1 MLKSVTNLITG
12 GGDRV
17 LRRLDPYVKEVN
29 ELETDFEKLSAG
41 DLRAKTD
48 EFKER
53 IGHLDYIL
61 PEAFVPVREHIGD
74 REDLDDILL
83 EAFAPVREHIG
94 DRDGLDDI
102 LPEAFAVV
110 TERIGD
116 REDLDDILTEAFVAV
131 TERLA
136 DREYLD
142 DIRSEAFAV
151 VREASKR
158 SIGLRHFD
166 VQIMGGVVLH
176 EGKIAEMRTGEGKTL
191 VATLPS
197 YLNALAGRGVHV
209 VTVNDYL
216 AKRDAQWMGGI
227 YHVLGVSVA
236 SLQHQ
241 SAYLYDPTVEGAK
254 KGFENL
260 RPITR
265 QEAYQADIT
274 YGTNSEFGFDYLR
287 DAMAADDSLRV
298 QRERHYAIVDEVDN
312 ILIDEAR
319 TPLII
324 SGPAEESAKDYQ
336 RFSRLVSTLQKGVDY
351 TVDEKLR
358 SVSLTPEGM
367 TKLEKMLRV
376 KNMYAPENF
385 RLVHFAENA
394 LKAHAVYERDREY
407 VVKDREVIIVD
418 EFTGRMTPGRRFAD
432 GLHQALEAK
441 EGVPIQRESVTY
453 ATITLQ
459 NYFRLYEKLAG
470 MTGTAVTEA
479 EEFWKIYN
487 LDVVEIPTN
496 VPMVREDQSDFV
508 YKDQKAKY
516 KAIVDEIESRHE
528 RSQPVLVGTT
538 DISKS
543 EIISQMLNRRKI
555 KHSVLNA
562 KQHEREALVV
572 AEAGRPGAVTVATN
586 MAGRGTDIVLG
597 GNPEFVDDLSQEE
610 WERDHQTVLD
620 AGGLFILGSEKHEAR
635 RIDNQLRGRAG
646 RQGDPGESRFYVALD
661 DDLMR
666 RFGGDRI
673 QTVMGWAGLEDDAP
687 LENKMVTK
695 AIQGSQVKVEAHHFD
710 IRKHLVEYD
719 DVVNTHRG
727 VIYEQRDRV
736 LAGSNIRDNVQEMLE
751 QELVAILDGF
761 LQGGRSDDWDVE
773 GLIAELSTVMPL
785 DEELSDPDA
794 VFDMSADAIYDV
806 VLAHANRQYDRM
818 EELFTPEVM
827 RNVERAIML
836 RVIDS
841 HWVQHLTSMENLRQ
855 GIGLYSY
862 GQRDPLVMYKT
873 KGFEQFQTL
882 TERIQSDVARMIFR
896 VQDAGPPPQRGRSRR
911 NGPSGGGAPPKT
923 ATAPAAASSDGDA
936 DSNGRKLSRA
946 ERRAMQRMEKKAN
959 KRR

>member
-1 MLKSVTNLITG
+1 MARTAS
-12 GGDRV
+12 
-17 LRRLDPYVKEVN
+17 
-29 ELETDFEKLSAG
+29 SASTSCAT
-41 DLRAKTD
+41 RWPRTHPNAC
-48 EFKER
+48 R
-53 IGHLDYIL
+53 
-61 PEAFVPVREHIGD
+61 
-74 REDLDDILL
+74 
-83 EAFAPVREHIG
+83 
-94 DRDGLDDI
+94 
-102 LPEAFAVV
+102 
-110 TERIGD
+110 
-116 REDLDDILTEAFVAV
+116 
-131 TERLA
+131 
-136 DREYLD
+136 
-142 DIRSEAFAV
+142 
-151 VREASKR
+151 
-158 SIGLRHFD
+158 
-166 VQIMGGVVLH
+166 
-176 EGKIAEMRTGEGKTL
+176 GK
-191 VATLPS
+191 
-197 YLNALAGRGVHV
+197 
-209 VTVNDYL
+209 
-216 AKRDAQWMGGI
+216 
-227 YHVLGVSVA
+227 
-236 SLQHQ
+236 
-241 SAYLYDPTVEGAK
+241 
-254 KGFENL
+254 
-260 RPITR
+260 
-265 QEAYQADIT
+265 
-274 YGTNSEFGFDYLR
+274 
-287 DAMAADDSLRV
+287 
-298 QRERHYAIVDEVDN
+298 RHYAIVDEVDN

-336 RFSRLVSTLQKGVDY
+336 RFSRLVSTLHKGVDY
-351 TVDEKLR
+351 TIDEKLR
-358 SVSLTPEGM
+358 SVSLTAEGM

-407 VVKDREVIIVD
+407 VVKDRQVVIVD

-479 EEFWKIYN
+479 EEFWKIYK

-496 VPMVREDQSDFV
+496 VLMIREDHPDFV
-508 YKDQKAKY
+508 YKSEKSKY
-516 KAIVDEIESRHE
+516 KAIIDEIESRHE
-528 RSQPVLVGTT
+528 RGQPVLVGTT

-572 AEAGRPGAVTVATN
+572 GEAGRPGAVTVATN

-597 GNPEFVDDLSQEE
+597 GNPDLVDDLTQEQ
-610 WERDHQTVLD
+610 WEGDHQKVID
-620 AGGLFILGSEKHEAR
+620 EGGLFILGSEKHEAR

-666 RFGGDRI
+666 RFGGERI
-673 QTVMGWAGLEDDAP
+673 QTVMGWAGLEEDAP

-695 AIQGSQVKVEAHHFD
+695 AIQGSQVKVESHHFD

-727 VIYEQRDRV
+727 VIYEQRDKV
-736 LAGSNIRDNVQEMLE
+736 LAGSNIRDNVQEMVE
-751 QELVAILDGF
+751 KELTAILDGF
-761 LQGGRSDDWDVE
+761 LQGVRPDDWDVE
-773 GLIAELSTVMPL
+773 GLIAELGTVLPL
-785 DEELSDPDA
+785 DEKLSDPDA
-794 VFDMSADAIYDV
+794 VFEMPADAIYDE
-806 VLAHANRQYDRM
+806 VLALANRRYDQM
-818 EELFTPEVM
+818 EEIFTTEVM
-827 RNVERAIML
+827 RHVERAVML

-841 HWVQHLTSMENLRQ
+841 HWVQHITSMENLRQ

-882 TERIQSDVARMIFR
+882 SERIQSDVARMIYR

-911 NGPSGGGAPPKT
+911 NGPANGGAPGKP
-923 ATAPAAASSDGDA
+923 APASRATSGTASGE
-936 DSNGRKLSRA
+936 SNGRKLSRA

>member
-1 MLKSVTNLITG
+1 MLKTMANLIIG

-17 LRRLDPYVKEVN
+17 LKRLRPDVDAAASSESEFE
-29 ELETDFEKLSAG
+29 ELSDDA
-41 DLRAKTD
+41 LRAKTD
-48 EFKER
+48 EFKALLAE
-53 IGHLDYIL
+53 
-61 PEAFVPVREHIGD
+61 GD
-74 REDLDDILL
+74 D
-83 EAFAPVREHIG
+83 
-94 DRDGLDDI
+94 
-102 LPEAFAVV
+102 
-110 TERIGD
+110 
-116 REDLDDILTEAFVAV
+116 
-131 TERLA
+131 
-136 DREYLD
+136 LD
-142 DIRSEAFAV
+142 DIRSEAFAA

-158 SIGLRHFD
+158 TLGLRHFD

-176 EGKIAEMRTGEGKTL
+176 EGKIAEMKTGEGKTL
-191 VATLPS
+191 AATLPS
-197 YLNALAGRGVHV
+197 YLNALTGRGVHV

-216 AKRDAQWMGGI
+216 AKRDAQWMGSI
-227 YHVLGVSVA
+227 YHALGVSVA
-236 SLQHQ
+236 TLQHQ
-241 SAYLYDPTVEGAK
+241 SAYLYDPTVKGPK

-265 QEAYQADIT
+265 QEAYKADIT
-274 YGTNSEFGFDYLR
+274 YGTNSEFGFDFLR
-287 DAMAADDSLRV
+287 DAMAPDASQRV
-298 QRERHYAIVDEVDN
+298 QGERHYAIVDEVDN

-336 RFSRLVSTLQKGVDY
+336 RFSRLVSTLHKGVDY
-351 TVDEKLR
+351 TIDEKLR
-358 SVSLTPEGM
+358 SVSLTAEGM

-394 LKAHAVYERDREY
+394 LKAHAVYERDKEY
-407 VVKDREVIIVD
+407 VIKDREVVIVD

-479 EEFWKIYN
+479 EEFWKIYK

-496 VPMVREDQSDFV
+496 VLMIREDQPDFV
-508 YKDQKAKY
+508 YKSEKSKY
-516 KAIVDEIESRHE
+516 KAIIDEIEARHE
-528 RSQPVLVGTT
+528 RGQPVLVGTT

-597 GNPEFVDDLSQEE
+597 GNPEFVDDLTQEQ
-610 WERDHQTVLD
+610 WEGEHQKVVD

-666 RFGGDRI
+666 RFGGERI

-695 AIQGSQVKVEAHHFD
+695 AIQGSQVKVESHHFD

-727 VIYEQRDRV
+727 VIYEQRDKV
-736 LAGSNIRDNVQEMLE
+736 LAGSNIRNNVQEMVE
-751 QELVAILDGF
+751 KELTAILDGF
-761 LQGGRSDDWDVE
+761 LQGVRPDDWDVE
-773 GLIAELSTVMPL
+773 GLIAELGTVLPL
-785 DEELSDPDA
+785 DEKLSDPDA
-794 VFDMSADAIYDV
+794 VFEMPADAIYDE
-806 VLAHANRQYDRM
+806 VLALATRRYDQM
-818 EELFTPEVM
+818 EEIFTTEVM
-827 RNVERAIML
+827 RHVERAVML

-882 TERIQSDVARMIFR
+882 SERIQSDVARMIYR

-911 NGPSGGGAPPKT
+911 NGPSDGAPGKS
-923 ATAPAAASSDGDA
+923 APAQKAAPSPVSA
-936 DSNGRKLSRA
+936 ESNGRKLSRA